1 MALDDQTTIAELSQL
16 VRQFVSEREWQVYQ
30 DPKNLSSSIAIEAA
44 ELVEIFQWL
53 TNAQSWD
60 AGHSPGTRQH
70 IREELADVVIYCLA
84 LSNVLDIDLDQA
96 IREKMV
102 LNAEKYPVETSR
114 GRL

>member
-1 MALDDQTTIAELSQL
+1 MDDQTTIAELSQL
-16 VRQFVSEREWQVYQ
+16 VRQFVSEREWQSYQ

-60 AGHSPGTRQH
+60 AGRSSDTRQH

-84 LSNVLDIDLDQA
+84 LANVLDIDLDQA
-96 IREKMV
+96 VREKMV

>member
-1 MALDDQTTIAELSQL
+1 LDDRATIAELSQL

-60 AGHSPGTRQH
+60 AGRSPDTRQH

-84 LSNVLDIDLDQA
+84 LANALDIDLDRA

-102 LNAEKYPVETSR
+102 LNAEKYPIETSR

>member
-1 MALDDQTTIAELSQL
+1 MDDQTTISELSKL
-16 VRQFVSEREWQVYQ
+16 VRHFVSERQWQPYQ

-60 AGHSPGTRQH
+60 AGRVPDTRQH
-70 IREELADVVIYCLA
+70 IQEELADVVIYCLA
-84 LSNVLDIDLDQA
+84 LANVLDIDLGQA
-96 IREKMV
+96 VREKMV
-102 LNAEKYPVETSR
+102 LNAQKYPVETSR